1 MNTLIAKNLN
11 ILIDFLAKR
20 DLTALSPD
28 ELQAKYKINQADL
41 LILFG
46 GSIPEGADVFAKAH
60 QQNIAK
66 NYLLVGGA
74 GHTTEALRQKMQL
87 SLADIDISSKSEA
100 EIFAL
105 YLKNKYNITDCLLET
120 KSTNCG
126 NNITNA
132 LELLKNLDL
141 KPKSIIFMQDATM
154 QNRMDAGFRKYCPC
168 DTALINYATYK
179 VHFTVQND
187 KLCLEQ
193 NNIWQMWNIDKYIE
207 LLMGEI
213 PRLTDN
219 INGYGPQGKD
229 FIAHVDIPQ
238 EVHSAYQHLYQHLNI
253 KTRQANSL
261 YATK

>member
-1 MNTLIAKNLN
+1 MHFKYTTIISINNQIYIYLEKI
-11 ILIDFLAKR
+11 F
-20 DLTALSPD
+20 
-28 ELQAKYKINQADL
+28 KYKIN
-41 LILFG
+41 
-46 GSIPEGADVFAKAH
+46 
-60 QQNIAK
+60 
-66 NYLLVGGA
+66 
-74 GHTTEALRQKMQL
+74 
-87 SLADIDISSKSEA
+87 DIDLIQ
-100 EIFAL
+100 
-105 YLKNKYNITDCLLET
+105 KNKYNITDCLLET

-126 NNITNA
+126 NNITNT
-132 LELLKNLDL
+132 LELLKNLNL

-238 EVHSAYQHLYQHLNI
+238 EVHSAYQYLYQHLNI

>member
-1 MNTLIAKNLN
+1 
-11 ILIDFLAKR
+11 
-20 DLTALSPD
+20 
-28 ELQAKYKINQADL
+28 
-41 LILFG
+41 
-46 GSIPEGADVFAKAH
+46 
-60 QQNIAK
+60 
-66 NYLLVGGA
+66 
-74 GHTTEALRQKMQL
+74 
-87 SLADIDISSKSEA
+87 
-100 EIFAL
+100 
-105 YLKNKYNITDCLLET
+105 
-120 KSTNCG
+120 
-126 NNITNA
+126 
-132 LELLKNLDL
+132 
-141 KPKSIIFMQDATM
+141 MQDATM
-154 QNRMDAGFRKYCPC
+154 QNRMGAGFRKYCSC
-168 DTALINYATYK
+168 DTTLINYATYK

-238 EVHSAYQHLYQHLNI
+238 DLLQRQQYLYQHLNI